1 MHVSGSIC
9 RTTVPSNEPN
19 VNPEHS
25 SSSSKETL
33 RQGSSEAYFF
43 QCISFHLD
51 MRESPQGLS
60 SLEDPDQLKWLW
72 SFCCRGIV
80 SSSSGLQTVSLLIV
94 SLSLTPNQQI
104 DSFDSF
110 GIRKPTAVCCR
121 WKNHQL
127 FKLTKELLLSHT
139 HAHTSCCVVDV
150 CIYWQRVCAHVL
162 FSSSVSPTCH

>member
-1 MHVSGSIC
+1 MHISSGSIC
-9 RTTVPSNEPN
+9 RTPVPSNEPN
-19 VNPEHS
+19 VNPDHP

-33 RQGSSEAYFF
+33 RQGSREAYFF
-43 QCISFHLD
+43 QSITFHLD
-51 MRESPQGLS
+51 MPESPQGLS

-80 SSSSGLQTVSLLIV
+80 SSLFLVSLR
-94 SLSLTPNQQI
+94 LTPNQQS
-104 DSFDSF
+104 DSCDSF

-139 HAHTSCCVVDV
+139 HAHTSCCVVDI